1 MVEQQTGLMWGHP
14 AEFSAPFVGREAEL
28 GALDEAFA
36 AVERDRAARV
46 VTVLGAPGVGKSR
59 LVHEFLARLHVGR
72 GWHFPHRTYRGSARG
87 TQAAYGIFHR
97 LLRDRFGLAD
107 GVAPEMARAHLREQV
122 ASVLSD
128 RKVGDVLYFLG
139 PLVDLSFADSPV
151 TRALA
156 DDADQARLVRRAVV
170 RSFFEADA
178 SAAPLVL
185 VFEDA
190 HEASR
195 DSLDLLASRVA
206 NLRGPA
212 LLVCAGR
219 SELLARAEGFAELA
233 PGRHRLLDLAP
244 LPEPEA
250 MAVARALLAPTGGPP
265 EPLVEAACAVAG
277 GNPML
282 LERMV
287 RVFHD
292 TGVIAAGGE
301 PPGPAWRVD
310 LARLAEVRL
319 PLTVDDAVEAR
330 ITALG
335 AAERRVLEQ
344 ASAMGSVFWLGG
356 LIVIGREGAE
366 APELWAGEGG
376 DDVARLRRALDELVE
391 RDYVLQLPDATFAG
405 DTEYVF
411 KHNKEREKIARMPA
425 PAEARRWHGALA
437 DWLEH
442 HPQVRSHEE
451 HVGML
456 ARHCELAGRAGR
468 AAYAYLEAGDVARAQ
483 YAYQKAADYYAKGLA
498 LLGDENAVRR
508 VRALYNAGDVLAHL
522 GRPDEALARFVEMR
536 ALAYRLDLLP
546 EGGRAHHRIGRAR
559 REAGEL
565 EQAERHLAAGLALF
579 ERARDEAG
587 IAATLDDVGTLHWA
601 RGEHR
606 RALREIGRA
615 LHMRKQQNDRLGL
628 ALSLTHLGLVLH
640 DAGRHAEALD
650 AFGRAL
656 VVRRE
661 AGDPLGIA
669 TSLTHL
675 GAVAYDQ
682 GEHARSLALFQE
694 ALAVAREVGDKN
706 RLATVMTKVGESHF
720 RLGDPERALRFLE
733 QAEDLCDELGDKRGM
748 AEAVRGLGRA
758 YLLLG
763 DLGKA
768 RWCVSRAVDLF
779 TAVQNRAYL
788 GIALRALGEVLAA
801 GGEGDDEGLRRAL
814 DAFGRSAAI
823 FEELGNEVELART
836 FRAHAAAVEGSP
848 ALAADEALRGGA
860 GRMRERADA
869 TFRRLRQAVRET
881 LPPEPAP

>member
-1 MVEQQTGLMWGHP
+1 MVEQQTGLVWGHP
-14 AEFSAPFVGREAEL
+14 AEFASPFVGRSAEL
-28 GALDEAFA
+28 AQLGEAFA
-36 AVERDRAARV
+36 AVEREKGTRV
-46 VTVLGAPGVGKSR
+46 VTVLGGPGVGKSR
-59 LVHEFLARLHVGR
+59 LVHEFLTRLHAER
-72 GWHFPHRTYRGSARG
+72 GWPFPHRTYRGSARG

-178 SAAPLVL
+178 AAAPLLL

-195 DSLDLLASRVA
+195 DSLDLITYLVA
-206 NLRGPA
+206 HLRGPV
-212 LLVCAGR
+212 LLVCVGR
-219 SELLARAEGFAELA
+219 NELLARAEGFAELA
-233 PGRHRLLDLAP
+233 AGHHRLVELDP
-244 LPEPEA
+244 LSEPEA
-250 MAVARALLAPTGGPP
+250 VQVAHALLAPTGEPP
-265 EPLVEAACAVAG
+265 EALVEAACSVAG
-277 GNPML
+277 GNPL
-282 LERMV
+282 LIERMV
-287 RVFHD
+287 RVFQD
-292 TGVIAAGGE
+292 TGVLVPGGE

-310 LARLAEVRL
+310 LGRLASVRL

-330 ITALG
+330 IAALNPD
-335 AAERRVLEQ
+335 ERRVLEQ

-356 LIVIGREGAE
+356 LVVIGRAGAE
-366 APELWAGEGG
+366 APELWTGEGG
-376 DDVARLRRALDELVE
+376 DDVARLRRTLDELVE

-411 KHNKEREKIARMPA
+411 KHNKEREKIARLPA

-498 LLGDENAVRR
+498 LLGEGNAVRR

-522 GRPDEALARFVEMR
+522 GRADEAFERFVEMR

-565 EQAERHLAAGLALF
+565 EQAERHLAAGLSLF
-579 ERARDEAG
+579 ERAVDEAG
-587 IAATLDDVGTLHWA
+587 IASTLDEVGTLHWV

-615 LHMRKQQNDRLGL
+615 MHMRKQQNDRLGL

-640 DAGRHAEALD
+640 DAGRWHEALD

-656 VVRRE
+656 AVRRE

-682 GEHARSLALFQE
+682 GDYARSLSLFQE
-694 ALAVAREVGDKN
+694 ALGVAREVGDKN
-706 RLATVMTKVGESHF
+706 RLATVMTRVGESHL
-720 RLGDPERALRFLE
+720 RLGDRERAQRYLD

-768 RWCVSRAVDLF
+768 RWCASRAVDLF
-779 TAVQNRAYL
+779 AAVQNRAHL
-788 GIALRALGEVLAA
+788 GVALRALGDVLAA
-801 GGEGDDEGLRRAL
+801 GGDEGEDGPPRARE
-814 DAFGRSAAI
+814 AFQRSAAI

-836 FRAHAAAVEGSP
+836 FQAHAAFVTTSTAFG
-848 ALAADEALRGGA
+848 ADDALRREA
-860 GRMRERADA
+860 GQMRERAEI

-881 LPPEPAP
+881 LPPEQD

>member
-1 MVEQQTGLMWGHP
+1 
-14 AEFSAPFVGREAEL
+14 
-28 GALDEAFA
+28 
-36 AVERDRAARV
+36 
-46 VTVLGAPGVGKSR
+46 
-59 LVHEFLARLHVGR
+59 
-72 GWHFPHRTYRGSARG
+72 
-87 TQAAYGIFHR
+87 
-97 LLRDRFGLAD
+97 
-107 GVAPEMARAHLREQV
+107 
-122 ASVLSD
+122 
-128 RKVGDVLYFLG
+128 
-139 PLVDLSFADSPV
+139 
-151 TRALA
+151 
-156 DDADQARLVRRAVV
+156 LVRRAVV
-170 RSFFEADA
+170 SSFFEADA
-178 SAAPLVL
+178 AAAPLVL

-195 DSLDLLASRVA
+195 DSLDLISYLVEH
-206 NLRGPA
+206 LRGPT
-212 LLVCAGR
+212 LLVCVGR
-219 SELLARAEGFAELA
+219 NELLARADGFAELA
-233 PGRHRLLDLAP
+233 AGRHRLLELDP
-244 LPEPEA
+244 LTEPEA
-250 MAVARALLAPTGGPP
+250 VSVAHALLAPTGEPP
-265 EPLVEAACAVAG
+265 EALVEAACSVAG
-277 GNPML
+277 GNPSL

-287 RVFHD
+287 RVFQD
-292 TGVIAAGGE
+292 TGVLVPDGE
-301 PPGPAWRVD
+301 HPGPGWRVD
-310 LARLAEVRL
+310 LGRLASVRL

-330 ITALG
+330 IAALNPD
-335 AAERRVLEQ
+335 ERRVLEQ

-356 LIVIGREGAE
+356 LVVIGRAGAE
-366 APELWAGEGG
+366 APELWTGEGG
-376 DDVARLRRALDELVE
+376 DDVARLRRTLDELVE
-391 RDYVLQLPDATFAG
+391 RDYILQLPDATFAG

-411 KHNKEREKIARMPA
+411 KHNKEREKIARLPA

-498 LLGDENAVRR
+498 LLGEGNAVRR
-508 VRALYNAGDVLAHL
+508 VRALHNAGDVLAHL
-522 GRPDEALARFVEMR
+522 GRADEAFGRFVEMR

-565 EQAERHLAAGLALF
+565 AQAERHLNAGLSLF
-579 ERARDEAG
+579 ERAGDEAG
-587 IAATLDDVGTLHWA
+587 IAATLDEVGTLHWV

-615 LHMRKQQNDRLGL
+615 MHMRKQQNDRLGL

-640 DAGRHAEALD
+640 DAGRWLEALD

-656 VVRRE
+656 AVRRE

-682 GEHARSLALFQE
+682 GDYPRALSLFQE
-694 ALAVAREVGDKN
+694 ALGVAREVGDKN
-706 RLATVMTKVGESHF
+706 RLATVMTKVGESHL
-720 RLGDPERALRFLE
+720 RLGDRDRARRLFE

-763 DLGKA
+763 NLDKA
-768 RWCVSRAVDLF
+768 RWCAARAVDLF
-779 TAVQNRAYL
+779 AAVQNRAHL
-788 GIALRALGEVLAA
+788 GVALRALGEVLAA
-801 GGEGDDEGLRRAL
+801 GGAGDGAEGHAGDEGREAREASEGRPSRTGHEPSEGRPSRTGYEPSEGRPSRTGHEPSEGRPSRTGHEGDDAAGGPGGDDAAARAAG
-814 DAFGRSAAI
+814 DHVPRHAREAFQRSAAV

-836 FRAHAAAVEGSP
+836 FQAHAAFLTADD
-848 ALAADEALRGGA
+848 ALAADEAARREA
-860 GRMRERADA
+860 DQMRERADV
-869 TFRRLRQAVRET
+869 TFKRLRQAVRET
-881 LPPEPAP
+881 LPPE

>member
-1 MVEQQTGLMWGHP
+1 MVEQQTGLGWGHP
-14 AEFSAPFVGREAEL
+14 AEFGASFVGRAGELAEL
-28 GALDEAFA
+28 AEAFA
-36 AVERDRAARV
+36 AVERDKGARV

-59 LVHEFLARLHVGR
+59 LVHEFLARLHAAR
-72 GWHFPHRTYRGSARG
+72 GWPFPHRTYRGSARG
-87 TQAAYGIFHR
+87 SQAAYGIFQR

-139 PLVDLSFADSPV
+139 PLVGLSFADSPV

-190 HEASR
+190 HDASP
-195 DSLDLLASRVA
+195 DSLDLLSYLVA

-212 LLVCAGR
+212 LLVCVARG
-219 SELLARAEGFAELA
+219 ELLSRVEGFADLA
-233 PGRHRLLDLAP
+233 PGRHRLLSLAP
-244 LPEPEA
+244 LPEPDA
-250 MAVARALLAPTGGPP
+250 VLVARALLAPTGEPP
-265 EPLVEAACAVAG
+265 EPLVEAACSVAS
-277 GNPML
+277 GNPLL

-292 TGVIAAGGE
+292 TGVLATAEG
-301 PPGPAWRVD
+301 PGPAWRVD
-310 LARLAEVRL
+310 LERLSQVRL
-319 PLTVDDAVEAR
+319 PLTVEDAVEAR
-330 ITALG
+330 ITAL
-335 AAERRVLEQ
+335 APDERRVLEQ

-356 LIVIGREGAE
+356 LVVIGREGAE
-366 APELWAGEGG
+366 APEFWAGEVG
-376 DDVARLRRALDELVE
+376 DDVAQLRRTLDELVE
-391 RDYVLQLPDATFAG
+391 RDYVLHLPDATFAG

-411 KHNKEREKIARMPA
+411 KHNKEREKIARLPS

-483 YAYQKAADYYAKGLA
+483 YAYQKAADYYAKGLT
-498 LLGDENAVRR
+498 LLGDQNAVRR

-522 GRPDEALARFVEMR
+522 GRSDEAVDRFVEMR

-546 EGGRAHHRIGRAR
+546 EGGRAHHRLGRAR

-565 EQAERHLAAGLALF
+565 EQAERHLGAALSLF
-579 ERARDEAG
+579 ERAGDEAG
-587 IAATLDDVGTLHWA
+587 IAAALDEVGTLHWV

-615 LHMRKQQNDRLGL
+615 MHMRKQQNDRLGL

-640 DAGRHAEALD
+640 DAGRYTEALD

-656 VVRRE
+656 AARRE

-669 TSLTHL
+669 TSLGHL
-675 GAVAYDQ
+675 GQVAYDQ
-682 GEHARSLALFQE
+682 GDYARALSLFQE
-694 ALAVAREVGDKN
+694 SLSVAREVGDKN

-720 RLGDPERALRFLE
+720 RLGERERAHRFLE

-768 RWCVSRAVDLF
+768 RWCASRAVDLF
-779 TAVQNRAYL
+779 TALQSRAHL
-788 GIALRALGEVLAA
+788 GVSLRALGEVLAA
-801 GGEGDDEGLRRAL
+801 GGDDEENLRRAR
-814 DAFGRSAAI
+814 DAFARSASA
-823 FEELGNEVELART
+823 FEDLGNGVELART
-836 FRAHAAAVEGSP
+836 LHAHAAAVEASP
-848 ALAADEALRGGA
+848 TLSADEESRSAA
-860 GRMRERADA
+860 TSMRERAEV
-869 TFRRLRQAVRET
+869 TFRHLRQAVRES
-881 LPPEPAP
+881 LPP